1 MTSKSGEE
9 GKQNSLR
16 SSPGNTNHSDDPSG
30 SRDSRPNRA
39 YRHWTGR
46 CPSEAGGRERASSLR
61 EIPMV
66 QILVVD
72 DEAAIRRLVCSILE
86 EKGYKCLSASSVREA
101 KPLLEKHRP
110 QLLVTDIRLPGESGL
125 DLIREARG
133 TYPDMA
139 TVVMSAIE
147 DLEVAETAR
156 DLGVYGYIL
165 KPLNRVGLLI
175 TVSNALHR
183 RQLERI
189 NQRHEN
195 HLSELVQER
204 TVELQKTIFALERAK
219 QELQDSR
226 RDYELLIKNLPCV
239 IYKGFADW
247 SVDLLSG
254 SFRELTGYT
263 REAMRTLGIGWAD
276 LIHPDDFESA
286 KAATREALRGNGA
299 FIREYRIRTRDQEI
313 TWVQDRGQIVCDD
326 RGRIRYIQGVFYD
339 ITAQKNI
346 EQKIIRAKKQWEAT
360 FDAVPDLIAILDD
373 RHRIRR
379 INRPM
384 AERLGISP
392 QQAIGSPCYSIV
404 HGTNGPIAGCPHSCT
419 LSDGCEHQLEISE
432 ANLNGHFLVS
442 TSPLFDPDGKLTGS
456 VHVAR
461 DISRQHQAVRELR
474 QAHREMEQLIDSISS
489 ILIGIDTE
497 GRIKRWNRL
506 AEQTFGIPEDEAIGC
521 FLEKCPISLQWEKIR
536 PSVTACLKDGVSKTL
551 STISYT
557 RQDGKEGFLQVSLNP
572 IANGHGIPRGL
583 LILASDITEQRI
595 LEGQL
600 SQAQKLEAI
609 GQLAAGIAHEIN
621 TPIQYVSDN
630 LYFLKDAFTDL
641 IGLLE
646 MLGNVFEAARSGPV
660 PAALM
665 SETQE
670 AAEAVDLNFL
680 KEEVPTAISQSR
692 EGVDRVAQIVRSMKE
707 FSHPGVEEKIA
718 VDLNKGLQN
727 TITVAKNE
735 WKYVAEMEMDLDA
748 DLPPVYCLPGEI
760 NQVFLNLI
768 INAAQAI
775 GEQVPKGSA
784 DKGTIRISSRKVE
797 NGVEIR
803 IADSGPGIP
812 EEIRNRI
819 FDPFFT
825 TKEVG
830 KGTGQ
835 GLAISHAVI
844 VEKHGGFIHVESETG
859 KGTTF
864 IIFLPFG
871 PAEGEK

>member
-1 MTSKSGEE
+1 MHDTG
-9 GKQNSLR
+9 
-16 SSPGNTNHSDDPSG
+16 DMVPSG
-30 SRDSRPNRA
+30 RLSSGPDHHGNRA
-39 YRHWTGR
+39 YGHPKDPGRTG
-46 CPSEAGGRERASSLR
+46 PTEVANSSSLR
-61 EIPMV
+61 EKSMD

-72 DEAAIRRLVCSILE
+72 DEAAIRRLVCSILD
-86 EKGYKCLSASSVREA
+86 EKGYKSFTASSVREA
-101 KPLLEKHRP
+101 KAMLEEHRY
-110 QLLVTDIRLPGESGL
+110 QLLVTDIRMPGESGL
-125 DLIREARG
+125 ELIRDARASC
-133 TYPDMA
+133 PDMA

-147 DLEVAETAR
+147 DLDVAEAAR

-165 KPLNRVGLLI
+165 KPLNRAGLLI
-175 TVSNALHR
+175 TVSNALHH
-183 RQLERI
+183 RQLERV
-189 NQRHEN
+189 NRRHEE

-204 TVELQKTIFALERAK
+204 TVKLQETISALQKAK
-219 QELQDSR
+219 QELQASR

-254 SFRELTGYT
+254 SFKELTGYT
-263 REAMRTLGIGWAD
+263 RDAMRIQGIGWSD
-276 LIHPDDFESA
+276 LIHPDDFESV
-286 KAATREALRGNGA
+286 KAATRKALRGNGA
-299 FIREYRIRTRDQEI
+299 FIREYRIRTRDQGI
-313 TWVQDRGQIVCDD
+313 TWVQDRGQIVLDD
-326 RGRIRYIQGVFYD
+326 RGRIQYIQGVFYD
-339 ITAQKNI
+339 ITAQKSI

-360 FDAVPDLIAILDD
+360 FDAVPDLIAILDE

-392 QQAIGSPCYSIV
+392 REAIGNHCYAMV
-404 HGTNGPIAGCPHSCT
+404 HGTNAPIAGCPHSCT

-432 ANLNGHFLVS
+432 NNLDGHFLVS
-442 TSPLFDPDGKLTGS
+442 TSPLFDHDGKLTGS

-489 ILIGIDTE
+489 ILIGINPE
-497 GRIKRWNRL
+497 GRIERWNRM
-506 AEQTFGIPEDEAIGC
+506 AEQTFGIPESGAIGC
-521 FLEKCPISLQWEKIR
+521 FLEKCPISWQWEKIH
-536 PSVTACLKDGVSKTL
+536 PSVSACLQDGVSQTL
-551 STISYT
+551 STISYS

-572 IANGHGIPRGL
+572 IANGQGIPRGL

-641 IGLLE
+641 SGLLE
-646 MLGNVFEAARSGPV
+646 MLSGVFHAARSGPV
-660 PAALM
+660 PDALM

-670 AAEAVDLNFL
+670 AIDAIDLGFL

-735 WKYVAEMEMDLDA
+735 WKYVAELEMDLDA

-784 DKGTIRISSRKVE
+784 HKGTIRVSSRKVE

-803 IADSGPGIP
+803 IADTGPGIP
-812 EEIRNRI
+812 EDIRNRI

-844 VEKHGGFIHVESETG
+844 VEKHGGFIHVESEMG
-859 KGTTF
+859 RGTTF